1 MVSCKVW
8 LIDGV
13 ANGLIVS
20 DVVKEARNGNNGIA
34 LVIPRKDTN
43 IPRKVINGAFLKAEE
58 AVL

>member
-1 MVSCKVW
+1 VA
-8 LIDGV
+8 DGV
-13 ANGLIVS
+13 ANGLRVS
-20 DVVKEARNGNNGIA
+20 DVVKEAGNDNKGIA